1 MAKKDLTPDDIDPAF
16 IISSFKTN
24 GKPSAPAPVSKPTEQ
39 EMVSAEQP
47 TGKAE
52 TSPKVETPKPEISKP
67 ETDAT
72 SRKRKNKTEDYTTL
86 FVQETNLTARLG
98 KTVYIRKEY
107 HERML
112 KIIQVIGEN
121 EVSLFSYLDNIL
133 TQHFQTYQDEIT
145 EIYKQK
151 EKGLF

>member
-1 MAKKDLTPDDIDPAF
+1 MAKKDLIPDDIDPAF

-24 GKPSAPAPVSKPTEQ
+24 GKSSAPVSVSEPTEQ
-39 EMVSAEQP
+39 EVVSAEQP
-47 TGKAE
+47 TGKTMLE
-52 TSPKVETPKPEISKP
+52 STT
-67 ETDAT
+67 
-72 SRKRKNKTEDYTTL
+72 RKRKNKPEDYTTL

-133 TQHFQTYQDEIT
+133 TQHFQTFQDEIT

>member
-1 MAKKDLTPDDIDPAF
+1 MAKKDINLDEIDPNF
-16 IISSFKTN
+16 IISSFKTS
-24 GKPSAPAPVSKPTEQ
+24 GKPLAPAALNESVEQ
-39 EMVSAEQP
+39 STA
-47 TGKAE
+47 
-52 TSPKVETPKPEISKP
+52 SPAPAT
-67 ETDAT
+67 ETDAGT
-72 SRKRKNKTEDYTTL
+72 RKRKNKTEDYATL
-86 FVQETNLTARLG
+86 FVRETNLTARLG

-133 TQHFQTYQDEIT
+133 TQHFQTFQDEIT

>member
-1 MAKKDLTPDDIDPAF
+1 MAKKDINLDEIDPNF
-16 IISSFKTN
+16 IISSFKSN
-24 GKPSAPAPVSKPTEQ
+24 GKAPSLVPPTKKE
-39 EMVSAEQP
+39 EE
-47 TGKAE
+47 
-52 TSPKVETPKPEISKP
+52 PKSELDKP
-67 ETDAT
+67 ETDST
-72 SRKRKNKTEDYTTL
+72 TRKRKNKTEDYATL
-86 FVQETNLTARLG
+86 FVRETNLTARLG

-133 TQHFQTYQDEIT
+133 TQHFQTFQEEIT